1 MGASRGY
8 IFLSKISPKRLELPI
23 KDKDALVEIVG
34 KYVRNGEIGVPG
46 AYIFTNK
53 NKNFSYVGSSIL
65 LANRLATG
73 YLANKRGSR
82 KIDLAIKDAG
92 LDSFYLDLYIL
103 PKELLEN
110 LDNTVDNGKI
120 KSLTLAL
127 EQILIL
133 EKNPEYNVLKVAGS
147 PYPLL

>member
-1 MGASRGY
+1 
-8 IFLSKISPKRLELPI
+8 
-23 KDKDALVEIVG
+23 
-34 KYVRNGEIGVPG
+34 
-46 AYIFTNK
+46 
-53 NKNFSYVGSSIL
+53 VGSSKS
-65 LANRLATG
+65 LANRLCTG
-73 YLANKRGSR
+73 YFVPKLGNR
-82 KIDLAIKDAG
+82 KIDLAISDAG
-92 LDSFYLDLYIL
+92 LYSFYLDLYIL